1 VGGGMRWQVAGS
13 MPVSEEGLLSIT
25 LQLMRQTDASA
36 LWNSNKF

>member
-1 VGGGMRWQVAGS
+1 MGGGMGWQVAGS
-13 MPVSEEGLLSIT
+13 MPVYEEGLLSIA